1 MPKCSRRSRSLP
13 ASLTKAGSELDIAVA
28 SLERAP
34 QRSPPKAKSRIPKSR
49 ARILVSGAS
58 GTPKRCAPI
67 CGVKNMIPPAKLRP
81 IETALMEVLAK
92 VLSVREAMF
101 SSSVEFGMRISE
113 LDEPGVESLGFMFGC
128 IVRRVQREGSERT
141 LFI

>member
-1 MPKCSRRSRSLP
+1 
-13 ASLTKAGSELDIAVA
+13 
-28 SLERAP
+28 
-34 QRSPPKAKSRIPKSR
+34 
-49 ARILVSGAS
+49 
-58 GTPKRCAPI
+58 
-67 CGVKNMIPPAKLRP
+67 
-81 IETALMEVLAK
+81 MEVLAK